1 MNVAK
6 ELGNGFTN
14 VQCRKKWANLLLKGK
29 VSIDEAEYMDTNY
42 TPDTGYN
49 YDDDV
54 EVAFNNR
61 SKKIVTRKS
70 RVWSSEMV

>member
-6 ELGNGFTN
+6 ALGNGFTN
-14 VQCRKKWANLLLKGK
+14 VQCRNKYANLIKQGK
-29 VSIDEAEYMDTNY
+29 VSIDEAEYMDAAN

-49 YDDDV
+49 YDGDV